1 MAKPTPRP
9 WAQWPVVLGAL
20 FTALLLTALGCAVL
34 VQLGLH
40 GWIELFNGATWP
52 DGFPDPAAGVAKQCG
67 FYLVL
72 AFRTLMNLG
81 VVLTGAWALI
91 LLLNGG
97 LEGLVMNR
105 METILERRDAAL
117 AMYIAKVLRE
127 QQIALPGDIAATLL
141 QAADDFKQTPAGR
154 RYTEQS
160 TALTEAGEH
169 HHHQQH
175 QH

>member
-1 MAKPTPRP
+1 MS
-9 WAQWPVVLGAL
+9 
-20 FTALLLTALGCAVL
+20 
-34 VQLGLH
+34 
-40 GWIELFNGATWP
+40 
-52 DGFPDPAAGVAKQCG
+52 
-67 FYLVL
+67 
-72 AFRTLMNLG
+72 
-81 VVLTGAWALI
+81 
-91 LLLNGG
+91 
-97 LEGLVMNR
+97 R

-127 QQIALPGDIAATLL
+127 PKIELPGDIAATLL

-169 HHHQQH
+169 QH